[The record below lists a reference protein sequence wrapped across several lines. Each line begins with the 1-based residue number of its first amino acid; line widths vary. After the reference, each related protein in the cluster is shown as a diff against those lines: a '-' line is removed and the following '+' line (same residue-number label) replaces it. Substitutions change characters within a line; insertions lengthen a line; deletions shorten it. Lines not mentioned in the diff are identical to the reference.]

1 MKLSTASTLAI
12 AAALTLSSA
21 SHAQSPEQ
29 LEKLLKRFPQA
40 DTNKDGTLTAE
51 EALAHREKS
60 KKAAPANRPV
70 PAISGGSYASDPDAL
85 FDLWKPEST
94 KPTPLLVFIHGG
106 GFKAGSRNA
115 LKPEFIEKAR
125 AEGFAVISIDYP
137 FLDKKPVQEILPL
150 AARSVQF
157 ARHNASAWNID
168 PGHIGVLGSSAGAG
182 TSLWIAAH
190 PDLAD
195 PKSEDPVARESTRVQ
210 AAAALNTQS
219 TYDLLK
225 WESLIGPAPGGMAH
239 NLTEPLG
246 FYHLPADADLNS
258 DAAKAIRAQVDI
270 HGLLDKTTPPLFLF
284 TSQRNPNQP
293 ANDRGAYV
301 HSPRHAEV
309 IAAKASELGVKNELL
324 INEKSAGKDGL
335 IEALAF
341 FKRRFETSKETVETT
356 VD

>member
-1 MKLSTASTLAI
+1 MKIFTASTLAI
-12 AAALTLSSA
+12 AAALAFSSTT
-21 SHAQSPEQ
+21 HAQSPEQ
-29 LEKLLKRFPQA
+29 LAKQLKRFPQA
-40 DTNKDGTLTAE
+40 DTNQDGTLTKE
-51 EALAHREKS
+51 EALAYREKN

-70 PAISGGSYASDPDAL
+70 PTISGGSYASDPDAL

-94 KPTPLLVFIHGG
+94 KPTPLLIFIHGG
-106 GFKAGSRNA
+106 GFKAGSRTS
-115 LKPEFIEKAR
+115 LKAEFIEKAR

-157 ARHNASAWNID
+157 ARHNAAAWNID
-168 PGHIGVLGSSAGAG
+168 PAHIGVLGGSAGAG

-195 PKSEDPVARESTRVQ
+195 PKSDDPVARESSRVQ
-210 AAAALNTQS
+210 AAAAINTQS

-225 WESLIGPAPGGMAH
+225 WESLIGPAPGGIRH
-239 NLTEPLG
+239 NLSEPLS

-293 ANDRGAYV
+293 VNDRSAYV

-309 IAAKASELGVKNELL
+309 IAAKASELGVKNELF
-324 INEKSAGKDGL
+324 INEKSAGKDGT
-335 IEALAF
+335 IESIAF
-341 FKRRFETSKETVETT
+341 FKKQFEAPKDTVKAS